1 MRILLLFISLF
12 IYSFINSSYAFVCS
26 TNTADLAIDA
36 KAIAVGQRGEVGTM
50 IGRVVVGPRNII
62 INCGNQSGINS
73 QNLLI
78 SSFGIGGTEYV
89 YDNRIVYP
97 TTVAGVGYA
106 IGGYSYECNSG
117 EVWARRSSG
126 SSSVIVCESN
136 RGALSTRVT
145 LTPLIQFYNIPFSGN
160 TGSGVNTETGTVIG
174 FVSHKINGQTVPNTN
189 GVTTAKVTL
198 SFIAVRQTCKVSTQ
212 TVRVSMGKVGA
223 SSASSINQQIGEMKS
238 FNIDLDCDANT
249 KNAALLLEASSVQNS
264 SLGVI
269 GLNKI
274 SNSAQGV
281 GVQILND
288 DGTPFPLNKAKSLK
302 SPLSGSITVPLKARY
317 FQTGNSITPGVAN
330 ATATFTVVYQ

>member
-1 MRILLLFISLF
+1 
-12 IYSFINSSYAFVCS
+12 
-26 TNTADLAIDA
+26 
-36 KAIAVGQRGEVGTM
+36 
-50 IGRVVVGPRNII
+50 
-62 INCGNQSGINS
+62 
-73 QNLLI
+73 
-78 SSFGIGGTEYV
+78 
-89 YDNRIVYP
+89 
-97 TTVAGVGYA
+97 
-106 IGGYSYECNSG
+106 
-117 EVWARRSSG
+117 
-126 SSSVIVCESN
+126 
-136 RGALSTRVT
+136 
-145 LTPLIQFYNIPFSGN
+145 
-160 TGSGVNTETGTVIG
+160 
-174 FVSHKINGQTVPNTN
+174 
-189 GVTTAKVTL
+189 
-198 SFIAVRQTCKVSTQ
+198 
-212 TVRVSMGKVGA
+212 MGKVGA